1 MAGRRGLVIFLPS
14 LPFPDSHSSPAF
26 FPFPPFPRAVC
37 LSLFLFPWN
46 AEGGGGVAE
55 SEERSKAATKTTA
68 EEIREEGG
76 GGREEKNRCEF
87 GARSSSSLPPFLPSF
102 SRLLQLRCANI
113 GSLLSNIATFFFQQ
127 RVFALAQGTFK
138 IRGYLNIAPSISS
151 NVSYD
156 TAY

>member
-1 MAGRRGLVIFLPS
+1 M
-14 LPFPDSHSSPAF
+14 
-26 FPFPPFPRAVC
+26 
-37 LSLFLFPWN
+37 
-46 AEGGGGVAE
+46 AE
-55 SEERSKAATKTTA
+55 SEERGKATAKTTA

-76 GGREEKNRCEF
+76 GEGKNRCEF
-87 GARSSSSLPPFLPSF
+87 GARSSSSLPPFLPSAF

-127 RVFALAQGTFK
+127 RVFALAQRTFK

-156 TAY
+156 TSY